1 VTLND
6 LVLSKSAVEVRE
18 SHALL
23 AELAGKGDLDK
34 LWDNW
39 KAIRDAADR
48 AMNRIGQIENGL

>member
-6 LVLSKSAVEVRE
+6 QVLAQSAVEVRQ
-18 SHALL
+18 SIALL
-23 AELAGKGDLDK
+23 AETAGKGDADK
-34 LWDNW
+34 LWDTW

>member
-6 LVLSKSAVEVRE
+6 QVLAQSAVEVRQ
-18 SHALL
+18 SIALL
-23 AELAGKGDLDK
+23 AETAGKGDTDK
-34 LWDNW
+34 LWDTW